1 MKYWDNMSK
10 TVSEIQEDI
19 IDEFTVLDGDREMA
33 NIYLMELGNKLD
45 ALPDQFR
52 TDDYIVKGCQSKVWL
67 HAEHE
72 AGKVKFLADSDA
84 VITKGLIAML
94 VRVLSNHSA
103 KEIMEA
109 DLSFLDEIGVREH
122 LSPNR
127 SNGLNAMLKQMKYY
141 AIAMHAKENP
151 NG

>member
-1 MKYWDNMSK
+1 MSIAELSEELVEEFEFLEDWMDKY
-10 TVSEIQEDI
+10 THLI
-19 IDEFTVLDGDREMA
+19 EMA
-33 NIYLMELGNKLD
+33 KELD
-45 ALPDQFR
+45 PLPEEYRDE
-52 TDDYIVKGCQSKVWL
+52 DHIVRGCQSKVWL
-67 HAEHE
+67 HAQQEE
-72 AGKVKFLADSDA
+72 DKVKFLADSDA
-84 VITKGLIAML
+84 IITKGLIAML

-109 DLSFLDEIGVREH
+109 DLSFLDKIGVREH

-141 AIAMHAKENP
+141 AIAMHAKENQ

>member
-1 MKYWDNMSK
+1 MSIAEIASEVVEEFDYLEDWMDKY
-10 TVSEIQEDI
+10 THLI
-19 IDEFTVLDGDREMA
+19 EMA
-33 NIYLMELGNKLD
+33 RELEP
-45 ALPDQFR
+45 LPEQYKDE
-52 TDDYIVKGCQSKVWL
+52 DHIVRGCQSKVWL
-67 HAEHE
+67 HAEQE

-94 VRVLSNHSA
+94 VRVLSDHSA

-109 DLSFLDEIGVREH
+109 DLSFLDKIGVREH

-151 NG
+151 NA

>member
-1 MKYWDNMSK
+1 MSIAELSEELVEEFDFLEDWMDKY
-10 TVSEIQEDI
+10 THLI
-19 IDEFTVLDGDREMA
+19 EMA
-33 NIYLMELGNKLD
+33 KELD
-45 ALPDQFR
+45 PLPEEYKDE
-52 TDDYIVKGCQSKVWL
+52 DHIVRGCQSKVWL
-67 HAEHE
+67 HAQQEKD
-72 AGKVKFLADSDA
+72 KVKFLADSDA
-84 VITKGLIAML
+84 IITKGLIAML

-109 DLSFLDEIGVREH
+109 DLSFLDKIGVREH

-141 AIAMHAKENP
+141 AIAMHAKENQ

>member
-1 MKYWDNMSK
+1 MSIAEIASEVVEEFDYLEDWMDKY
-10 TVSEIQEDI
+10 THLI
-19 IDEFTVLDGDREMA
+19 EMA
-33 NIYLMELGNKLD
+33 RELDPMPKTYKD
-45 ALPDQFR
+45 EDH
-52 TDDYIVKGCQSKVWL
+52 IVRGCQSKVWL
-67 HAEHE
+67 HAEQE

-94 VRVLSNHSA
+94 VRILSNHSA

-109 DLSFLDEIGVREH
+109 DLSFLDKIGVREH

-151 NG
+151 AG

>member
-1 MKYWDNMSK
+1 MSIKELSDELVEEFEYLDDWMDKY
-10 TVSEIQEDI
+10 THLI
-19 IDEFTVLDGDREMA
+19 
-33 NIYLMELGNKLD
+33 ELGRELETMPEEYKNED
-45 ALPDQFR
+45 H
-52 TDDYIVKGCQSKVWL
+52 IVRGCQSQVWL
-67 HAEHE
+67 HAKQS
-72 AGKVKFLADSDA
+72 GSKVKFLADSDA

-109 DLSFLDEIGVREH
+109 DLSFLDKIGVREH

-141 AIAMHAKENP
+141 AIAMHAQQSQ